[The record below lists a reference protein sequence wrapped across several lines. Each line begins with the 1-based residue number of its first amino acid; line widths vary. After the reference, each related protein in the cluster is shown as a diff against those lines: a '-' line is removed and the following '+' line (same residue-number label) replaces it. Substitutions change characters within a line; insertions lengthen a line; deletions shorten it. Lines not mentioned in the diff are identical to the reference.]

1 MKKCLLAFFMVI
13 SLVCFIGCDS
23 AVNEEKVTNWYLNA
37 SWAWGETI
45 QFTQSSTDSTTYYL
59 QLEGFKN
66 LDYQFMISETEDLS
80 DGNYWLST
88 QNNGINSPLVFDK
101 VNMSNSA
108 TGYNAKFRALKE
120 EYLFMIDSSGS
131 YPTVTVTPIIDSAD
145 AIPPSFYDVSKMLMM
160 NYRTDEISFVKG
172 GTYDSATN
180 AITFNVT
187 AKKTSCSFYFSGL
200 SGVLKGV
207 NLTPNN
213 EENTLLFD
221 AGDVCV
227 LSGLTVGEIYSIVV
241 LVPLKTIGGVQ
252 YLDPDGEYK
261 IKAYVMK

>member
-45 QFTQSSTDSTTYYL
+45 QFTQSSSDSTTYYL

-88 QNNGINSPLVFDK
+88 KNNGIDSPLVFD
-101 VNMSNSA
+101 SNSP

-131 YPTVTVTPIIDSAD
+131 YPTVTITPIIDSTD
-145 AIPPSFYDVSKMLMM
+145 AMPPSFDDVIKTLKIHCK
-160 NYRTDEISFVKG
+160 TEEISFVED
-172 GTYDSATN
+172 GTYDSARN
-180 AITFNVT
+180 ALTFNVK
-187 AKKTSCSFYFSGL
+187 AKKTSCSFYFSGF
-200 SGVLKGV
+200 SGILKGV
-207 NLTPNN
+207 NLTFNSVDK
-213 EENTLLFD
+213 TLLFD
-221 AGDVCV
+221 EGDVCV
-227 LSGLTVGEIYSIVV
+227 LSGLTVGETYSIVV
-241 LVPLKTIGGVQ
+241 LVPLQTIGGVQ